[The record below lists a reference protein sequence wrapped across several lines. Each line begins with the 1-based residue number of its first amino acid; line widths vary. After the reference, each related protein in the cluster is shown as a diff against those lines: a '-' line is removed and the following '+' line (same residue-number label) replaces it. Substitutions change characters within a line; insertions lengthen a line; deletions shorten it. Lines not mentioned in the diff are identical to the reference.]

1 MAVSAEARIEAM
13 KRPRPRPELSPR
25 ERVLAALRREPVDRI
40 PWIEGIVSDDLA
52 SRLCGQPIRV
62 NWDIAPDGTPVAS
75 GAYLAGQQK
84 IVCRALGK
92 DNLNWNAFAPIYAG
106 RTRSEGVVVVGE
118 GQIHTRDDLKTLR
131 FPDLD
136 APGFLDSAR
145 EFIAHKEDF
154 CAIACIRLGI
164 GATLM
169 SMGLEAFSY
178 AMADD
183 RDLIVEILERY
194 ADWTIR
200 LAPRLAALGFDAF
213 WAFDDVAFNSGPMF
227 PPAFHRDT
235 VLPVQQR
242 AAAALELPLITHSD
256 GDMTPI
262 LDDWLTLGQAAI
274 HPIQPDVMDIGA
286 VKSQYGDRLCLVGN
300 IFMDDL
306 VHKRPEAIRE
316 HVRDRIE
323 RIGAGGGY
331 IISSSNSL
339 TADMKDENV
348 RAMAAALR
356 EFGTCR

>member
-1 MAVSAEARIEAM
+1 MTS
-13 KRPRPRPELSPR
+13 R
-25 ERVLAALRREPVDRI
+25 ERVLAALRREIPDRV
-40 PWIEGIVSDDLA
+40 PWIEGIVSDELA
-52 SRLCGQPIRV
+52 TRLCGEKIEV

-75 GAYLAGQQK
+75 GAFLAEQQK
-84 IVCRALGK
+84 KVCRALGK
-92 DNLNWNAFAPIYAG
+92 DNINYNAFAPVYAG
-106 RTRSEGVVVVGE
+106 RTSLQGVVVVGE
-118 GQIHTRDDLKTLR
+118 GLIHTRDDLAKMQ
-131 FPDLD
+131 FPDMD

-183 RDLIVEILERY
+183 PELIVEIMERY

-200 LAPRLAALGFDAF
+200 LGPRLAEIGFDVF
-213 WAFDDVAFNSGPMF
+213 WAFDDVAFNNGPMF
-227 PPAFHRDT
+227 SPAFYREV

-262 LDDWLTLGQAAI
+262 LEDWLQLGQAAI
-274 HPIQPDVMDIGA
+274 HPLQPDVMDINA
-286 VKSQYGDRLCLVGN
+286 VKARYGDRLCLVGN

-306 VHKRPEAIRE
+306 VHKQPHDIRE
-316 HVRDRIE
+316 QVRDRIE
-323 RIGAGGGY
+323 HIGAGGGY

-348 RAMAAALR
+348 RAMADAIA
-356 EFGTCR
+356 EFGVYG